1 MGFFIVFPSANYEQI
16 QQILRQ
22 MPGHRQFFASPPKPV
37 WKKRAK
43 IRLLQTTTKKMPE
56 TKVGKGARDR
66 YIHGERTRETYID
79 R

>member
-1 MGFFIVFPSANYEQI
+1 
-16 QQILRQ
+16 
-22 MPGHRQFFASPPKPV
+22 MPGPPKPV

-66 YIHGERTRETYID
+66 YIDGERKRERKKERHISID